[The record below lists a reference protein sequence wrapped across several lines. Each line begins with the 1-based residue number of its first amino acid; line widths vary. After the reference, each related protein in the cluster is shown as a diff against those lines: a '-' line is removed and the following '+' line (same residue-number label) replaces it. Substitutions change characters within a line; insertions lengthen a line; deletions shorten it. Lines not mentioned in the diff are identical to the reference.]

1 MSVLPGIDLNDMEKT
16 LVTLEFLDT
25 ILVVII
31 CVDCSSAVNSR
42 DDLTEVKFDLSFEKK
57 MKKWFCFS

>member
-42 DDLTEVKFDLSFEKK
+42 DDLTEVKFYLSFEKK
-57 MKKWFCFS
+57 MKKCFCFS